1 MAGILGGMPG
11 IGGQAPQ
18 IDPRMLQ
25 QAFMQMRA
33 QNANPMARP
42 IAGSEYLQGLGQGGG
57 GQMPQ
62 QMPQGMPGQM
72 PQMGQQMPQQQ
83 GLPELPE
90 DMSGFGMGAMKPQ
103 AYTPEPSLRRKLIEE
118 LLGQLMP

>member
-33 QNANPMARP
+33 QNTNPMARP
-42 IAGSEYLQGLGQGGG
+42 IAGSEYLQGLGQGGA
-57 GQMPQ
+57 GQMQQQ
-62 QMPQGMPGQM
+62 QMPQGMPG
-72 PQMGQQMPQQQ
+72 QMPQQQ

-118 LLGQLMP
+118 LLGQLMPQM